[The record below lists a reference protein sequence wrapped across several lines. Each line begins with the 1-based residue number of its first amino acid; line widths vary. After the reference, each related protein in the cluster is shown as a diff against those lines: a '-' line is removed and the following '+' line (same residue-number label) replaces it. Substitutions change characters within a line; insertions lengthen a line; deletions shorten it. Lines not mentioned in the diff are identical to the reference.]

1 MPTRPDDY
9 TNPPP
14 LVGVGDL
21 GTSEWAD
28 QIAGNQP
35 LVWDF
40 PSFEVKQNLNA
51 TDLFQGTF
59 VLPADGMG
67 TFRHCW
73 IWAQGT
79 LKNGM
84 GTAKAAPAW
93 SVTFDANLLIDT
105 GTGGNLADAG
115 TSFGGFELNIHIQQS
130 GSTSAQ
136 ETSLSG
142 FYFDGD
148 DGSDFDTGDGVYRR
162 ISEASGGIITGRNT
176 TAFDLSPG
184 GTIAFKTRLPESSS
198 QYAVFLMAGKA
209 WIL

>member
-14 LVGVGDL
+14 LIGVGDPIL
-21 GTSEWAD
+21 SDWAN

-40 PSFEVKQNLNA
+40 PSFEVKQTLTA
-51 TDLFQGTF
+51 TDLFQGQL
-59 VLPADGMG
+59 VVPEDGMG

-73 IWAQGT
+73 IWVQGT
-79 LKNGM
+79 LKQ
-84 GTAKAAPAW
+84 GTGGNEAAPAW
-93 SVTFDANLLIDT
+93 SVMFDTNLLIDT
-105 GTGGNLADAG
+105 GTGGNINNNG
-115 TSFGGFELNIHIQQS
+115 TQFGGFELNIHIQQS

-136 ETSLSG
+136 ETSMSG

-148 DGSDFDTGDGVYRR
+148 DGADFDTGDGVYRR
-162 ISEASGGIITGRNT
+162 ISESKGGIITGRNT
-176 TAFDLSPG
+176 TAFDLSAG
-184 GTIAFKTRLPESSS
+184 GTIAFKTRCTVSSA
-198 QYAVFLMAGKA
+198 QYAVYLKAGKA